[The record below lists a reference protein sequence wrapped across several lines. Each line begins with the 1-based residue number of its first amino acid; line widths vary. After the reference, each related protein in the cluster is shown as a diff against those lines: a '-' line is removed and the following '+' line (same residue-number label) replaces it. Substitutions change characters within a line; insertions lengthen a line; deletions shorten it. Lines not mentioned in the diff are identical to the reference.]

1 MKVFKSRVKVLDAFK
16 CGIFLLSPTKGKGQ
30 FSNLARVA
38 CIAEISKHKCLRL
51 LTFKQMLERLPIVHA
66 QVKAS
71 NASEKLLN
79 ETCQITYSLQL
90 TKEIKKVY
98 NNEFNKVIK

>member
-1 MKVFKSRVKVLDAFK
+1 
-16 CGIFLLSPTKGKGQ
+16 
-30 FSNLARVA
+30 
-38 CIAEISKHKCLRL
+38 
-51 LTFKQMLERLPIVHA
+51 MLERLPIVHA

-79 ETCQITYSLQL
+79 ETCQITYSLHV